1 MQIYIDTHMHSYTN
15 EFDASVKNALF
26 FFFFL
31 LLVKYDLIES
41 TARASVDFRV

>member
-15 EFDASVKNALF
+15 EFGASVKNAL